1 MFSINFSSALEVK
14 RWFLALLLIMF
25 NTHYL
30 LVDFGLISITKL
42 TVMALCPFLLLSFHK
57 NISKPL
63 IIALLYLLAIYICAL
78 QHPAQFRMTT
88 IIYTALYVFLLVTFT
103 TILYS
108 EENVLTLNFAIKLLN
123 RLIWIYILVVI
134 AQQLFILIGIRHFTP
149 LNLGGDSYLEVN
161 RVPGLSL
168 EPSHSGRIMCV
179 AFYAWLKLN
188 EFQKGEKID
197 IHYLCAYERRFFLA
211 FLYAMLFMGSAT
223 AVLALILLSF
233 YFINRR
239 SLLILP
245 IVLIVVLFINERV
258 EFKALN
264 RTIKM
269 IAVVSEG
276 DKKSIGK
283 TDGSAA
289 YRIYP
294 IINTIESD
302 ISKKE
307 FWIGNGIDSA
317 KNKLGLIDLRKSKI
331 GNINDYGFI
340 CYTLLLLLIYSCAIY
355 RFFSLET
362 LFFVILMSCTL
373 ANVYY
378 SWGIMIIFTIIRY
391 FQIKYECGNLRIEE
405 CDETE

>member
-149 LNLGGDSYLEVN
+149 LNLGGDSYL
-161 RVPGLSL
+161 
-168 EPSHSGRIMCV
+168 
-179 AFYAWLKLN
+179 
-188 EFQKGEKID
+188 D
-197 IHYLCAYERRFFLA
+197 
-211 FLYAMLFMGSAT
+211 
-223 AVLALILLSF
+223 AVSYTHLT
-233 YFINRR
+233 
-239 SLLILP
+239 LP
-245 IVLIVVLFINERV
+245 TN
-258 EFKALN
+258 
-264 RTIKM
+264 
-269 IAVVSEG
+269 
-276 DKKSIGK
+276 
-283 TDGSAA
+283 
-289 YRIYP
+289 
-294 IINTIESD
+294 
-302 ISKKE
+302 
-307 FWIGNGIDSA
+307 
-317 KNKLGLIDLRKSKI
+317 
-331 GNINDYGFI
+331 
-340 CYTLLLLLIYSCAIY
+340 
-355 RFFSLET
+355 
-362 LFFVILMSCTL
+362 
-373 ANVYY
+373 
-378 SWGIMIIFTIIRY
+378 
-391 FQIKYECGNLRIEE
+391 
-405 CDETE
+405 

>member
-188 EFQKGEKID
+188 EFQKGVKMTAPLGNVKASVPPEQLKAKMNPGDVSFLGFERKDNVFTVTFAWID
-197 IHYLCAYERRFFLA
+197 MIGGHHEHTFARGDIFADFNK
-211 FLYAMLFMGSAT
+211 
-223 AVLALILLSF
+223 VLKVF
-233 YFINRR
+233 TDGG
-239 SLLILP
+239 LP
-245 IVLIVVLFINERV
+245 IDPA
-258 EFKALN
+258 KADDFHMRLCQLS
-264 RTIKM
+264 TVM
-269 IAVVSEG
+269 VQEQAP
-276 DKKSIGK
+276 
-283 TDGSAA
+283 AA
-289 YRIYP
+289 KA
-294 IINTIESD
+294 EA
-302 ISKKE
+302 KKE
-307 FWIGNGIDSA
+307 EAPA
-317 KNKLGLIDLRKSKI
+317 K
-331 GNINDYGFI
+331 
-340 CYTLLLLLIYSCAIY
+340 
-355 RFFSLET
+355 
-362 LFFVILMSCTL
+362 
-373 ANVYY
+373 
-378 SWGIMIIFTIIRY
+378 
-391 FQIKYECGNLRIEE
+391 
-405 CDETE
+405 